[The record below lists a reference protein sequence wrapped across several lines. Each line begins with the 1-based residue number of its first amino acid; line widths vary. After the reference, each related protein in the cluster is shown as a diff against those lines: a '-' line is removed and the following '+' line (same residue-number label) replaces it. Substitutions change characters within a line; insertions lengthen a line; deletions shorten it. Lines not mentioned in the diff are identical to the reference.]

1 MKRVI
6 ILSIDPSVEMKYPW
20 PSWLSL
26 ESSRV
31 YRFCLSLHILLI
43 FHLPP
48 TPRHQSKGAFWN
60 SMRTSSAARL
70 PSLNEQQC
78 VKFFSLWR
86 ERYAGTVLGGITS
99 GVCFPGFKELTN
111 YTSRYFKCSR
121 FFFFFNQYLSRGI
134 QFSRASLNGALT

>member
-70 PSLNEQQC
+70 PFALLMSNSVLR
-78 VKFFSLWR
+78 FSLCG
-86 ERYAGTVLGGITS
+86 ES
-99 GVCFPGFKELTN
+99 GM
-111 YTSRYFKCSR
+111 
-121 FFFFFNQYLSRGI
+121 
-134 QFSRASLNGALT
+134 LNRSWWHDFGALLPRV